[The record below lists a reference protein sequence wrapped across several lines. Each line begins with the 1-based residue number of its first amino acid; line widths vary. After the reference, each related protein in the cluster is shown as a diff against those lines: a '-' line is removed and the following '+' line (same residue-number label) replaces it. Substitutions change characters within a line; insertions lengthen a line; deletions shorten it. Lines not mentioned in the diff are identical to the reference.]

1 MVTKKG
7 TPVKKTKDIKIAA
20 NVMADSIKTE
30 EKAKAE
36 IKNEIT
42 PQIKEKVEAK
52 VEKAAADS
60 VEKITKKAVKGA
72 DVAKNVAKAV
82 TKTATKT
89 VKKAAKKDIK
99 VKAVVEYYG
108 KQVEEKDIIARV
120 KKAWTKSGKKV
131 GDIKEMD
138 LYIKPEENAVYYV
151 INGTETGAVEFE

>member
-1 MVTKKG
+1 M
-7 TPVKKTKDIKIAA
+7 
-20 NVMADSIKTE
+20 
-30 EKAKAE
+30 
-36 IKNEIT
+36 
-42 PQIKEKVEAK
+42 
-52 VEKAAADS
+52 
-60 VEKITKKAVKGA
+60 KGA
-72 DVAKNVAKAV
+72 DAAKNVAKAV

-99 VKAVVEYYG
+99 IKAFVEYYG

-120 KKAWTKSGKKV
+120 KKAWTRSGKKV

>member
-52 VEKAAADS
+52 VEKAAADT

-72 DVAKNVAKAV
+72 GAAKTVAKAV

-99 VKAVVEYYG
+99 VKAFVEYYG

-138 LYIKPEENAVYYV
+138 LYIKPEENAAYYV
-151 INGTETGAVEFE
+151 INNEETGSFGL

>member
-36 IKNEIT
+36 IKTEIM
-42 PQIKEKVEAK
+42 PQTKEKVEAK
-52 VEKAAADS
+52 VENADS

-99 VKAVVEYYG
+99 VKAFVEYYG

>member
-72 DVAKNVAKAV
+72 DAAKNVVKAV

-99 VKAVVEYYG
+99 VKAFVEYYG

-120 KKAWTKSGKKV
+120 KKAWMKSGKKV

>member
-72 DVAKNVAKAV
+72 DAAKNVAKAV

-99 VKAVVEYYG
+99 VKAFVEYYG

-151 INGTETGAVEFE
+151 IN